1 MKKVLKRGSYPRLS
15 VYEQNVL
22 LPILMKGLEMKKSKE
37 NAVTAKQIVKG
48 VKSQG
53 LKINITSVDKIINH
67 IRMNDLIV
75 GLMGSCRGYYVAKCE
90 QEFINYEAN
99 LQVREA
105 ALRKV
110 RMSMQ
115 RQRRS
120 MYAHIPAFT
129 NRQTQLF

>member
-1 MKKVLKRGSYPRLS
+1 MKKVLKRGSYPSLS
-15 VYEQNVL
+15 MYEQNVL
-22 LPILMKGLEMKKSKE
+22 LPILMRGLEMKKSKE
-37 NAVTAKQIVKG
+37 NAATAKQIVNG
-48 VKSQG
+48 VRSQG
-53 LKINITSVDKIINH
+53 LKINTTSVDRIINH

-75 GLMGSCRGYYVAKCE
+75 GLMGSCKGYYVAKSE

-99 LQVREA
+99 LQGREE

-120 MYAHIPAFT
+120 MYTQIPEFS